1 MPKLNYTLWGRL
13 LLKLFL
19 AGFISAIFYL
29 MTIEVYSIQTTV
41 AGAIDYN
48 QIKIQ
53 AQLYEHWSLFAKAL
67 YHFNQLEIHNLFK
80 HSNSVIKSIYIVM
93 YLIFLLHIYT
103 ILIEGDMDY
112 KYSRKITLFTKDSL
126 LTLGTIGTMYSMAM
140 AMKGRNAE
148 TSNISDLIQVA
159 FFDAIYT
166 TIMGLTLFVIAI
178 GISIFNKRST
188 I

>member
-1 MPKLNYTLWGRL
+1 
-13 LLKLFL
+13 
-19 AGFISAIFYL
+19 
-29 MTIEVYSIQTTV
+29 
-41 AGAIDYN
+41 
-48 QIKIQ
+48 
-53 AQLYEHWSLFAKAL
+53 
-67 YHFNQLEIHNLFK
+67 
-80 HSNSVIKSIYIVM
+80 M

-103 ILIEGDMDY
+103 VLIEGDMDY